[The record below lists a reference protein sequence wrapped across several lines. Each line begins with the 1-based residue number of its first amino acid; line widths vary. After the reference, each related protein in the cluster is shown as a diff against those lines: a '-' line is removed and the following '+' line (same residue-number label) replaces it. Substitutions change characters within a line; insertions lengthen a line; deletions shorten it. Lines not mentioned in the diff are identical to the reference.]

1 MKISTKVECGI
12 MVLVDICVHS
22 DGESV
27 TVANIAGR
35 QNLSAKY
42 LEQIVPLLRHAKIIR
57 SVKGARG
64 GYFLARPAREI
75 SMEQVIDALDSTV
88 LTGAD
93 FESITPTALSNAIE
107 ECVWDKMSLSIRQ
120 IAKGLTLADVAEHY
134 QSLTDAGAHELMYY
148 I

>member
-1 MKISTKVECGI
+1 MKVSTKVECGI

-27 TVANIAGR
+27 TVANIASR

-42 LEQIVPLLRHAKIIR
+42 LEQIVPLLKHARIIR

-64 GYFLARPAREI
+64 GYYLTKPPKEI
-75 SMEQVIDALDSTV
+75 TMLEVIDALDSTV
-88 LTGAD
+88 LSGAE
-93 FESITPTALSNAIE
+93 FESIEPTALSDAIGD
-107 ECVWDKMSLSIRQ
+107 CIWTRMSASLRA
-120 IAKGLTLADVAEHY
+120 IAAEVTLADLAAHY
-134 QSLTDAGAHELMYY
+134 TQRMEDATPDFMYY